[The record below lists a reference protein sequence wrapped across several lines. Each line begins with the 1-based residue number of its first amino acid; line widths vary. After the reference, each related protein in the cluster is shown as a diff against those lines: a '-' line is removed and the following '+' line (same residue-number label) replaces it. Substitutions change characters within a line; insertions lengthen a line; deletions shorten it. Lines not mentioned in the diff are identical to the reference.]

1 MRMVDNP
8 NDKIFHNQ
16 SFSPLKTNESASKLT
31 TSSQRE
37 FQAKMLD
44 KLKGWVDI
52 DFTKETDEQIH
63 EILNCG
69 LFLDQGLKERINEEL
84 KRREQIIKGL
94 K

>member
-1 MRMVDNP
+1 
-8 NDKIFHNQ
+8 
-16 SFSPLKTNESASKLT
+16 
-31 TSSQRE
+31 
-37 FQAKMLD
+37 MLD